1 MIYKTH
7 LKRYLFLSLIYL
19 LIIISTTTI
28 FLSLYNNYLLNK
40 NNLISIYNNISPL
53 SLNILKISYLSFDN
67 ILYYYVIYLNVGIFF
82 YLLLASHLAIKT
94 INEDNKYIN
103 IFITKPFSKGA
114 YLKKKIS
121 LAIFSLF
128 IVNLIIY
135 IYLIIYFSFYNLKQL
150 YLVLFL
156 IQLALF
162 LTSITTYSITLAIT
176 SFIKNKN
183 FSILL
188 ALGLLALFLI
198 ISIIYKTTNFSLL
211 SYICPLCYFDYISIL
226 DNTNLSLN
234 YLASIIIFTVFG
246 LNLAICEYGSEK
258 YV

>member
-1 MIYKTH
+1 M
-7 LKRYLFLSLIYL
+7 
-19 LIIISTTTI
+19 
-28 FLSLYNNYLLNK
+28 
-40 NNLISIYNNISPL
+40 
-53 SLNILKISYLSFDN
+53 
-67 ILYYYVIYLNVGIFF
+67 
-82 YLLLASHLAIKT
+82 
-94 INEDNKYIN
+94 
-103 IFITKPFSKGA
+103 
-114 YLKKKIS
+114 
-121 LAIFSLF
+121 
-128 IVNLIIY
+128 
-135 IYLIIYFSFYNLKQL
+135 
-150 YLVLFL
+150 VLFL

-198 ISIIYKTTNFSLL
+198 ISIIYKITNFPLL